1 MSAQLA
7 ETEIDQDNQD
17 QYLTFIVQGN
27 VFGVDILGIKEIIEF
42 CSLTQVPLVPDY
54 IRGVLNLRGRVIPV
68 VDLNVRFGLE
78 KTETTKKTCIVVVEV
93 HCEDGV
99 IEMGMLIDEVLEV
112 KEILE
117 DQLEKAP
124 DFGANIR
131 TDFIR
136 GMARQDQ
143 GFIVLLELDKVVSVS
158 ELTVIGGLVEKQEP
172 GSE

>member
-1 MSAQLA
+1 MSAQPI
-7 ETEIDQDNQD
+7 EIEDDQENQD

-27 VFGVDILGIKEIIEF
+27 VFGMDILGIKEIIEY
-42 CSLTQVPLVPDY
+42 CPLTRVPLVPDY

-68 VDLNVRFGLE
+68 IDLNVRFCLE
-78 KTETTKKTCIVVVEV
+78 KTDTTKKTCIVVVEV
-93 HCEDGV
+93 HCEDEV

-112 KEILE
+112 KEILG

-131 TDFIR
+131 TDFIK

-158 ELTVIGGLVEKQEP
+158 ELTVIGNLVDKQTP